1 MTISGNF
8 SRAFFVTASL
18 VFGLMFSTGASAQ
31 ALKFHFH
38 FDGNMSCM
46 SPVPVSNAPIS
57 GDGNGTLNPDGSVQ
71 AVITQGLLIFKTS
84 LNFDSKL
91 GPGLTQVPGG
101 TGQMRVTGR
110 SGLKFVWNLPNNSI
124 IVNVS
129 VRGQSCTA
137 TFQSPLLPGKTS
149 YTFFDGAMYHTCG
162 KPTMTSSSCEI
173 Q

>member
-1 MTISGNF
+1 MTIAKNF
-8 SRAFFVTASL
+8 SRAFFVAASL
-18 VFGLMFSTGASAQ
+18 AFGLAFSTGASAQ

-57 GDGNGTLNPDGSVQ
+57 GDGNGTLNADGSVQ

-101 TGQMRVTGR
+101 TGQLRVTGR

-124 IVNVS
+124 IVNIA
-129 VRGQSCTA
+129 VRGNTCSA
-137 TFQSPLLPGKTS
+137 TFQSPLMPGKTN
-149 YTFFDGAMYHTCG
+149 YTFFDGSIYHTCG

>member
-1 MTISGNF
+1 MTTSGYF
-8 SRAFFVTASL
+8 SRVFFLSL
-18 VFGLMFSTGASAQ
+18 GLAFGLMFSTGASAQ

-38 FDGNMSCM
+38 FDGNMTCM
-46 SPVPVSNAPIS
+46 SPVPVSDAPIS

-91 GPGLTQVPGG
+91 GPGLTPVPGG

-110 SGLKFVWNLPNNSI
+110 SGLRFVWNLPNNSI
-124 IVNVS
+124 IVNVN

-137 TFQSPLLPGKTS
+137 TFQSPLLPGKTN
-149 YTFFDGAMYHTCG
+149 YTFFDGSIYHTCG